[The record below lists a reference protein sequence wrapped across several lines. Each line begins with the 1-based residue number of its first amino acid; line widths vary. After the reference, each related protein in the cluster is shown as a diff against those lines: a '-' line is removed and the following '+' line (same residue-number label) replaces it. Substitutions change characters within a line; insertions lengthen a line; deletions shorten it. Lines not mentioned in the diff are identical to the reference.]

1 MKRKKTQH
9 DIKDIEYISIIVVNG
24 KVRGVKGLKC
34 TP

>member
-1 MKRKKTQH
+1 MKGKKTQH
-9 DIKDIEYISIIVVNG
+9 SVKDIEYISIIMVNG